1 APVPAPP
8 GRSAWRRPNRPYRWQ
23 TGPGALGRGRLS
35 PAPGPWPPRSAILR
49 VCSHQRPRPAW
60 RRSAASGR
68 RPSPGR
74 VSALQPARR
83 PATPPIRPAIAC
95 VSLAYRLPGWWQAA
109 IATPTPG
116 SGARPDG
123 NRPPALAVLHGLP
136 APPAVLAAGLHRA
149 GIGPAAP
156 ADSLDGPAPRC
167 GPAVAATVVAMWPRL
182 GWRQPG

>member
-1 APVPAPP
+1 
-8 GRSAWRRPNRPYRWQ
+8 
-23 TGPGALGRGRLS
+23 
-35 PAPGPWPPRSAILR
+35 
-49 VCSHQRPRPAW
+49 
-60 RRSAASGR
+60 
-68 RPSPGR
+68 GR

-182 GWRQPG
+182 GWRQPGSRRWRPSARPLTVAYAPGPARRRACARPGCRR